1 MHYAEW
7 IIRSGYVIRERK
19 EKRQGESEG
28 GEGRLPVDRQLFR
41 IHYVRIA
48 ATSDW
53 LLSNRAN
60 EGAWSK
66 SAERCSDLDTD

>member
-1 MHYAEW
+1 MENANAPTTRY
-7 IIRSGYVIRERK
+7 S
-19 EKRQGESEG
+19 EKKKKRRRDESEG
-28 GEGRLPVDRQLFR
+28 GEGRLPMDRQLFR
-41 IHYVRIA
+41 IRYVRIA

-66 SAERCSDLDTD
+66 PAERCLDLDTD